1 MAWRKWLKVVGLL
14 LLGAVGG
21 ALVFVW
27 WQLRGSLPRS
37 EGRVEVSGL
46 SAAVTIERDALGVP
60 RIRAANAL
68 DAAAALGYLH
78 AQDRY
83 FQMDLQRRRAAG
95 ELSELFG
102 AAAVDYDRGN
112 RRYRFRNQAEAVV
125 ARTSPEERATLEAYT
140 EGVHAG
146 LADLS
151 TPPWEYLVLGAE
163 PKPWSPT
170 DTVLVSLGM
179 YLELQGNDHQ
189 IEIARST
196 LDHTLAPELVTFL
209 WPSGTEWDAPLLGEA
224 FGPPTIPPAELVD
237 PRRQIPAAKVVRGP
251 ERSPLGSNNMAISG
265 ARTASGLPML
275 AGDMH
280 LGLAVPALWYRVEQ
294 RIEASG
300 RRLVGPSL
308 PGTPQ
313 IVAGSNGEI
322 AWAFTNGYGDWSD
335 LVVVEEVE
343 GGYRTPDGV
352 EPFQTYREQIGVAGA
367 EAVEET
373 VRWTRWGPIVATDPD
388 GRPLARKW
396 VALEAEGANLGIQ
409 RLLDAGSVAG
419 AIELAPQL
427 GIPAQN
433 LVVVDRAGSL
443 GWTVLSAIP
452 RRVGF
457 DGTRPRSWAE
467 GEIGWDGWV
476 GTERPRVVDPTDG
489 RLWTANART
498 VGSEGLA
505 ILGDGGYDLGARAR
519 QIRDGLGTLEQA
531 TAEDLLAVQLDD
543 RAVFLARWQALLVQ
557 LLEEDVDRAELRQL
571 VESWGGRA
579 AIDSVGYRLVRAFR
593 SEVETRLYSWL
604 TSPALVRDSA
614 FDWRRIDQREGAL
627 WQLVSRR
634 PEHFLPPDATSW
646 EQFLLAC
653 LDGAVA
659 ELTKDQQPLSAA
671 TWGRRNTTRIRHPL
685 SGALPLGA
693 RWLDFPARSLPGDWN
708 MPRVQSPTFGASQ
721 RMVITPGRE
730 EEGIFQL
737 PGGQSAHPQSAFFR
751 AGLDAWQEG
760 QATPLL
766 AGPTVDSVVLEPQ

>member
-1 MAWRKWLKVVGLL
+1 MALRKWLKVVGLL
-14 LLGAVGG
+14 LLGAIGG

-37 EGRVEVSGL
+37 EGRAAVTGL
-46 SAAVTIERDALGVP
+46 SSPVTIERDALGVP
-60 RIRAANAL
+60 RIRAATAL

-102 AAAVDYDRGN
+102 SVAVDYDRGN
-112 RRYRFRNQAEAVV
+112 RRYRFRSQAHEVV
-125 ARTSPEERATLEAYT
+125 ARTTPEERATLEAYT
-140 EGVHAG
+140 KGVSAG

-151 TPPWEYLVLGAE
+151 APPWEYLVLGAE
-163 PKPWSPT
+163 PEPWSPA

-196 LDHTLAPELVTFL
+196 LDHALAPELLAFL
-209 WPSGTEWDAPLLGEA
+209 WPAGTEWDAPLLGEP
-224 FGPPTIPPAELVD
+224 FGPPQIPPAEVVD
-237 PRRQIPAAKVVRGP
+237 PRRQIPAFEPVRTS

-265 ARTASGLPML
+265 ARTATGLPML

-294 RIEASG
+294 RIAESG

-343 GGYRTPDGV
+343 GGYRVPDGV
-352 EPFQTYREQIGVAGA
+352 EAFQVFREQIVVAGGPA
-367 EAVEET
+367 QEEL
-373 VRWTRWGPIVATDPD
+373 VRWTRWGPIVATDPE
-388 GRPLARKW
+388 GRLLARKW
-396 VALEAEGANLGIQ
+396 VALESEGANLGIQ
-409 RLLDAGSVAG
+409 RLLDAGSVAE

-452 RRVGF
+452 HRVGF
-457 DGTRPRSWAE
+457 DGTRPRSWAT
-467 GEIGWDGWV
+467 GEVGWHGWV
-476 GTERPRVVDPTDG
+476 GTERPRVVDPPDG

-505 ILGDGGYDLGARAR
+505 ILGDGGYDLGARAG
-519 QIRDGLGTLEQA
+519 QIRDGLGGLEHA
-531 TAEDLLAVQLDD
+531 TEADLLAVQLDD
-543 RAVFLARWQALLVQ
+543 RAVFLGRWQALLVQ
-557 LLEEDVDRAELRQL
+557 LLAEDGGRAELRQL
-571 VESWGGRA
+571 VDAWGGRA
-579 AIDSVGYRLVRAFR
+579 AVDSVGYRIVRAFR
-593 SEVETRLYSWL
+593 GEVETRLYSWL
-604 TSPALVRDSA
+604 TSPALARDSA
-614 FDWRRIDQREGAL
+614 FDWRRVDQREGAL

-634 PEHFLPPDATSW
+634 PEHFLPPDAESW
-646 EQFLLAC
+646 EQFLATC
-653 LDGAVA
+653 VDAAVA
-659 ELTKDQQPLSAA
+659 ELTKNEQPLSTA
-671 TWGRRNTTRIRHPL
+671 TWGQRNTTRIRHPL
-685 SGALPLGA
+685 SGALPLLA
-693 RWLDFPARSLPGDWN
+693 RWLDVPARELPGDWN
-708 MPRVQSPTFGASQ
+708 MPRVQSPGFGASQ

-730 EEGIFQL
+730 EDGIFHL
-737 PGGQSAHPQSAFFR
+737 PGGQSAHPRSAFFR

-766 AGPTVDSVVLEPQ
+766 AGPTVDTVVLEPR

>member
-14 LLGAVGG
+14 LVGALGGAV
-21 ALVFVW
+21 VFVW
-27 WQLRGSLPRS
+27 WQLRGSLPRAQGS
-37 EGRVEVSGL
+37 VAVAGL
-46 SAAVTIERDALGVP
+46 SASVTIERDALGVP

-102 AAAVDYDRGN
+102 TVAVDYDRGN
-112 RRYRFRNQAEAVV
+112 RRYRFRNQAAEVV
-125 ARTSPEERATLEAYT
+125 ARTTPEQRATLEAYSQ
-140 EGVHAG
+140 GVAAG
-146 LADLS
+146 LGDLR
-151 TPPWEYLVLGAE
+151 TPPWEYLALGVE
-163 PKPWSPT
+163 PKAWEPL

-189 IEIARST
+189 VEIARST
-196 LDHTLAPELVTFL
+196 LDHTLSPELLAFL
-209 WPSGTEWDAPLLGEA
+209 WPSGTEWDAPLLGEP
-224 FGPPTIPPAELVD
+224 FGPPTIPPAETVD
-237 PRRQIPAAKVVRGP
+237 PRRQIPAAQVTRGP

-280 LGLAVPALWYRVEQ
+280 LGLAVPALWYRIEQ
-294 RIEASG
+294 RIADSG

-322 AWAFTNGYGDWSD
+322 AWAFTNAYGDWSD
-335 LVVVEEVE
+335 LVAIEEVE
-343 GGYRTPDGV
+343 GGYRTPEGV
-352 EPFQTYREQIGVAGA
+352 EAFQVFSEQIAVAGG
-367 EAVEET
+367 EPVEET

-409 RLLDAGSVAG
+409 SLLDAGSVAE
-419 AIELAPQL
+419 AIDLAPQL

-457 DGTRPRSWAE
+457 DGTRPQSWAR
-467 GEIGWDGWV
+467 GEVGWDGWV
-476 GTERPRVVDPTDG
+476 GTERPRVIDPVDG

-498 VGSEGLA
+498 VGAEGLA
-505 ILGDGGYDLGARAR
+505 VLGDGGYDLGARAG
-519 QIRDGLGTLEQA
+519 QIRDGLGALDQA
-531 TAEDLLAVQLDD
+531 TAADLLGVQLDD
-543 RAVFLARWQALLVQ
+543 RALFLGRWQALLVA
-557 LLEEDVDRAELRQL
+557 LLKEDVGRTEAREL
-571 VESWGGRA
+571 VEQWGGRA
-579 AIDSVGYRLVRAFR
+579 AVDSVGYRVVRAFR

-604 TSPALVRDSA
+604 TSPALARDPA

-627 WQLVSRR
+627 WQLVSRQ
-634 PEHFLPPDATSW
+634 PEHFLPPDASNWT
-646 EQFLLAC
+646 QFLLASFDAAVTE
-653 LDGAVA
+653 LSKDGQ
-659 ELTKDQQPLSAA
+659 ELATA
-671 TWGRRNTTRIRHPL
+671 TWGRRNTTRMRHPL
-685 SGALPLGA
+685 SGALPLGP
-693 RWLDFPARSLPGDWN
+693 RWLDFPARALPGDWN

-730 EEGIFQL
+730 EEGIFHL
-737 PGGQSAHPQSAFFR
+737 PGGQSAHPRSAYYQ
-751 AGLDAWQEG
+751 AGLNAWQAG
-760 QATPLL
+760 QPTPLL
-766 AGPTVDSVVLEPQ
+766 AGPTVASIVLEPK